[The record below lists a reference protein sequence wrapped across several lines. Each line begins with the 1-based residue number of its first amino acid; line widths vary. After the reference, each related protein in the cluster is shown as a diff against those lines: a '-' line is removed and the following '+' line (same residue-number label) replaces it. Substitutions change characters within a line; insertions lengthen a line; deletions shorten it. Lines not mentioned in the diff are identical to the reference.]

1 MPIKLIKAFNQ
12 LRIARLELRVCA
24 IVEMING
31 NKQIIIVGVAMRVA
45 RQMQMQIAD
54 FVKY

>member
-12 LRIARLELRVCA
+12 LRVARLELWVCA

-31 NKQIIIVGVAMRVA
+31 NKQIIIVGVAMRVV